1 MKRQTKKEKQELLE
15 KKLRELHGY
24 ILDLAI
30 ESIHGKTDLSIR
42 DLIDQI
48 ERSLSMAIFMISTA
62 EDEVGSLVEKK
73 KLIDHAIL
81 TTSNSY
87 IKTYDKLMLGDVPKV
102 NFLDT

>member
-1 MKRQTKKEKQELLE
+1 MKRQTKKEKQEILE

-48 ERSLSMAIFMISTA
+48 ERSLSMAIFMTSTS
-62 EDEVGSLVEKK
+62 EGEESCLVEKK
-73 KLIDHAIL
+73 KLIDQAIL
-81 TTSNSY
+81 STTDGY
-87 IKTYDKLMLGDVPKV
+87 VCTYDKLMLGDVPKV